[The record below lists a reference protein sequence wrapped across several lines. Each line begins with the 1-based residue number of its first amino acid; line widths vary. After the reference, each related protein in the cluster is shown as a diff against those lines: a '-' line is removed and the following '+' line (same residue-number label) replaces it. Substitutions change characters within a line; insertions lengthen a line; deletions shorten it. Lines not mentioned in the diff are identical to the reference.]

1 VHQWVEQIGT
11 CMDGI
16 LRISSAEL
24 VTIGP
29 IVLEQERNLTAHL
42 TRIEE
47 LERDCEGENE
57 EVRNTFTGLSSLME
71 LVSEHVEKSRYVRDR
86 LQLLTFNSI
95 VEANHLG
102 AKADAILEIS
112 QSIKR
117 ISLTWSDMTDR
128 SAQAM
133 KEILA
138 LVDGAKERMRAFA
151 VGGNDALVA
160 AQAETRQGL
169 ENLRGTALCVA
180 HLVEEVEG
188 TTSRMRSKIAT
199 VGAARDRLTSSFSA
213 IGFALHGLNEAKGQM
228 EIDFPNAIKRAD
240 RREVEAAYS
249 ASYTTEWEREVLRAA
264 LDGAPLPVAQQ
275 NVAGNSV
282 ELF

>member
-1 VHQWVEQIGT
+1 
-11 CMDGI
+11 
-16 LRISSAEL
+16 
-24 VTIGP
+24 
-29 IVLEQERNLTAHL
+29 
-42 TRIEE
+42 
-47 LERDCEGENE
+47 
-57 EVRNTFTGLSSLME
+57 ME

-213 IGFALHGLNEAKGQM
+213 IGFALHGLNEVKGQM
-228 EIDFPNAIKRAD
+228 EIDFPNAIRRAD